1 MIRYG
6 NIQNSGN
13 CDYRGY
19 ACDGDTVV
27 QAGDGDT
34 GEYSGRYYAAHSCG
48 GEITGFVDTVKNAA
62 ASYGLNS
69 DYIMLIFKV
78 VGIAYIIQ
86 LAAQICTDAGES
98 AIASKVELAGR
109 VMILLAAAPTA
120 FSILDMILEL
130 VP

>member
-1 MIRYG
+1 MLIP
-6 NIQNSGN
+6 I
-13 CDYRGY
+13 
-19 ACDGDTVV
+19 
-27 QAGDGDT
+27 
-34 GEYSGRYYAAHSCG
+34 
-48 GEITGFVDTVKNAA
+48 KNAA

-109 VMILLAAAPTA
+109 VMILLAAARPHL
-120 FSILDMILEL
+120 IL
-130 VP
+130 V

>member
-1 MIRYG
+1 MAIFKIVGIAIIAVTLVMVIRSYKPEMA
-6 NIQNSGN
+6 IQVSIAAGI
-13 CDYRGY
+13 
-19 ACDGDTVV
+19 TLLIVV
-27 QAGDGDT
+27 V
-34 GEYSGRYYAAHSCG
+34 

-62 ASYGLNS
+62 ASYGLNNTRS
-69 DYIMLIFKV
+69 RV
-78 VGIAYIIQ
+78 QGSGIAYIIQ

>member
-1 MIRYG
+1 MAIFKIVGIAIIAVTLVMVVRSYKPEMA
-6 NIQNSGN
+6 IQVSIAAGI
-13 CDYRGY
+13 
-19 ACDGDTVV
+19 TLLIVV
-27 QAGDGDT
+27 V
-34 GEYSGRYYAAHSCG
+34 

>member
-1 MIRYG
+1 MA
-6 NIQNSGN
+6 IQVSIAAGI
-13 CDYRGY
+13 
-19 ACDGDTVV
+19 TLLIVV
-27 QAGDGDT
+27 V
-34 GEYSGRYYAAHSCG
+34 